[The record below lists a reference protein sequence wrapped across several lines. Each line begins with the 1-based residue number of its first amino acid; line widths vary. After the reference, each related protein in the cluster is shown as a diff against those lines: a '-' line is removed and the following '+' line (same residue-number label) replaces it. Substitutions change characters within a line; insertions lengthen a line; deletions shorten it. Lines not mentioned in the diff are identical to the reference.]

1 VLALIS
7 GFPFSIKQKLSLAK
21 SSMLYTYIT
30 YNLSANKKIFGIR
43 PLSDAG
49 ISYLGHYI

>member
-1 VLALIS
+1 VLALIR
-7 GFPFSIKQKLSLAK
+7 GFPFSTKLKEFSLAK
-21 SSMLYTYIT
+21 SSVLYTYIT
-30 YNLSANKKIFGIR
+30 YNLRANKKIGIG